1 MRYVGLKKSQTI
13 NRVWKHVELGEAQVK
28 EAAVK
33 RHGMEEKKK
42 KAMNPRNSRYA
53 EKKFKKKKLYMP
65 DKTIQSFVSADS
77 NL

>member
-1 MRYVGLKKSQTI
+1 M
-13 NRVWKHVELGEAQVK
+13 K

>member
-1 MRYVGLKKSQTI
+1 M
-13 NRVWKHVELGEAQVK
+13 K

-42 KAMNPRNSRYA
+42 KKKAMNPRNSSYA
-53 EKKFKKKKLYMP
+53 KKKFKKKNLYMP
-65 DKTIQSFVSADS
+65 DKTVQSYVSAES